1 MMARSWLFPFVIP
14 AFLMLQACAV
24 RHGEDRVYSDRPI
37 QPAPANV
44 RAVYL
49 RSAIDS
55 KPDVIENY
63 IHLAALRME
72 ENKLIEARTLLQAA
86 LQKEQGNKALV
97 QKYAE
102 LLLAE
107 GQPSGAIEV
116 LLPFTEKSSGEFAY
130 HLLMARAYGGLGLI
144 HPGLDQI
151 NRALSV
157 QRSSWEANYIK
168 GRLLLSGGDSLAAFG
183 YFAESY
189 AQWPNRQ
196 AFGQIMALSYEKPG
210 MPDGERYLLQH
221 RENDPGDPVLFLWS
235 GKKQLTDNQAN
246 TAISDLRQY
255 VRLRPN
261 DPEGYTWLG
270 KGYLNLG
277 LADSA
282 LISAQRALLIDE
294 VHPTA
299 LLVRIQALDMNGQ
312 LFQAWNEMQRLL
324 SIDST
329 SVAVIAESRKLGGKI
344 AYLRL
349 RQRKEE
355 VTRSSES
362 LKTLTPIKRR
372 IQ

>member
-1 MMARSWLFPFVIP
+1 MARSWLYNFAVP
-14 AFLMLQACAV
+14 AFLMLHACAA
-24 RHGEDRVYSDRPI
+24 RYGEDRVYSDRPI
-37 QPAPANV
+37 QPAAANV
-44 RAVYL
+44 RAAYL
-49 RSAIDS
+49 RSAIDN

-63 IHLAALRME
+63 IHLASLRIE
-72 ENKLIEARTLLQAA
+72 ENKLIEARTLLLAA
-86 LQKEQGNKALV
+86 LQKEPGNKALV

-107 GQPSGAIEV
+107 GQPSGALEV
-116 LLPFTEKSSGEFAY
+116 LLPFSERSSGEFAY

-144 HPGLDQI
+144 NPGLDQI
-151 NRALSV
+151 NRALSI

-168 GRLLLSGGDSLAAFG
+168 GRLLLSEGDSLAAFG

-196 AFGQIMALSYEKPG
+196 AFGEIMALSYANPG
-210 MPDGERYLLQH
+210 MPDGERYLQQH
-221 RENDPGDPVLFLWS
+221 IENDPDDPAQFLWS
-235 GKKQLTDNQAN
+235 GKRKLYDNQAK
-246 TAISDLRQY
+246 TAISDFSHY
-255 VRLRPN
+255 IRLRPN

-282 LISAQRALLIDE
+282 LVSAQRALLFDE
-294 VHPTA
+294 VHPMA
-299 LLVRIQALDMNGQ
+299 LLVKIQALDMNGQ

-329 SVAVIAESRKLGGKI
+329 SAAVVAESRKLGGKI

-355 VTRSSES
+355 VNRSSES